1 MKKNSYLRPSMTVEK
16 MDATDLICA
25 SQDIT
30 SNVGLNY
37 GGVDE
42 EGTKPVDSRQY
53 SVWDD
58 DDEI

>member
-1 MKKNSYLRPSMTVEK
+1 MTVEK

>member
-1 MKKNSYLRPSMTVEK
+1 

-42 EGTKPVDSRQY
+42 EGTKPVDSRHN